1 MVEHSLVDFRYGDSH
16 PAQKRLP
23 GLDGLRAISI
33 GLVLICHSG
42 GFGHE
47 PPDFLISSTW
57 LGLPSGRGKGAFG
70 VEIFFV
76 VSGYLITHLLI
87 AEESRFGSFDLRK
100 FYLRRALR
108 ILPPAMV
115 YLCCVTILGL
125 FGVFALRPWDVIPCV
140 FFFRNLT
147 TGAAVTRHFWS
158 LSIEEQFYL
167 LWPMTLFFVRSSRAR
182 IALIGAL
189 VGAAPFWRQINV
201 IAFGAQY
208 VNFWRIDLHYD
219 PLLIGCG
226 LALIRS
232 SGVRMP
238 AVLQSR
244 YVPIVSLAGIIA
256 SLFWLGQLRV
266 VRALSPS
273 MSYFCVATLI
283 NYVVEHPNGSI
294 GTFLNYRWVVWLGVL
309 SYSLYIWQQLGF
321 TLANHFGLALIFTFA
336 IATLSYYVVER
347 PFNSLRNRFG

>member
-1 MVEHSLVDFRYGDSH
+1 LSEHGLVNFSHGDSQ
-16 PAQKRLP
+16 PAPKRLRLP

-33 GLVLICHSG
+33 GLVLISHSG
-42 GFGHE
+42 GLS
-47 PPDFLISSTW
+47 PWASDALIA
-57 LGLPSGRGKGAFG
+57 KGQFG

-76 VSGYLITHLLI
+76 LSGYLITHLLI
-87 AEESRFGSFDLRK
+87 AEESRFGAFDLRK

-125 FGVFALRPWDVIPCV
+125 LGVLALRPWDVIPCV

-147 TGAAVTRHFWS
+147 TGARVTGHFWS

-167 LWPMTLFFVRSSRAR
+167 LWPITLSLVRGNRAR
-182 IALIGAL
+182 FMLIAAL
-189 VGAAPFWRQINV
+189 VVAAPFWRHINMV
-201 IAFGAQY
+201 ASGAQY
-208 VNFWRIDLHYD
+208 VNFWRIDLRYD
-219 PLLIGCG
+219 ALLIGCG

-244 YVPIVSLAGIIA
+244 YIPIVSLAGIIA
-256 SLFWLGQLRV
+256 SLSWLGQLRGA
-266 VRALSPS
+266 RAFSPS
-273 MSYFCVATLI
+273 MSYFFVALLI
-283 NYVVEHPNGSI
+283 NYVVEHPSGSL
-294 GTFLNYRWVVWLGVL
+294 GTFLNWRWVVWLGVL
-309 SYSLYIWQQLGF
+309 SYSLYIWQQLAF
-321 TLANHFGLALIFTFA
+321 TLANNLGVALIFALAMATF
-336 IATLSYYVVER
+336 SYYVVER